1 MCPCLLPSQ
10 VKPKPTKPNQLAHT
24 HIHTSTLRVIAFQST
39 QLSSHSF
46 PSAPCLLINPLSLS
60 LFFLS
65 LSFSISS
72 GMRITSG
79 INRISLGDASCTHNT
94 RSFFFVCV
102 CAFSLLFSYGLCL
115 WHRLTRHRTL
125 KKKKKKKNK
134 KKSAFAKTE
143 TERPTS

>member
-1 MCPCLLPSQ
+1 
-10 VKPKPTKPNQLAHT
+10 
-24 HIHTSTLRVIAFQST
+24 
-39 QLSSHSF
+39 
-46 PSAPCLLINPLSLS
+46 
-60 LFFLS
+60 
-65 LSFSISS
+65 
-72 GMRITSG
+72 MRITSG

-134 KKSAFAKTE
+134 KKKVPLQRRRRRDPLLN
-143 TERPTS
+143 RP